1 MSSQTSFPRLLRVPG
16 ASLYIEDVGPADAT
30 PVFVVHGGPG
40 EAHDYLRPHLD
51 GFATP
56 NRRVIY
62 YDQRGSGRSPLDA
75 QEPFADAST
84 HVRDLDC
91 LRQHLSCDQAVLV
104 GFSWGALLAL
114 LYALQHPHNVS
125 RLVLV
130 SPVPVFAAGMEVVGT
145 NLALAARRPEVQAF
159 LQHHALGPD
168 PHVRFWRT
176 IAPCFF
182 DPQRVLSVTPVA
194 SCEEAAHA
202 AMRSLGD
209 FDLRAR
215 LGSLAQIPSLVVYG
229 AEDPVSAPFAS
240 LTADALD
247 ARCVALERAG
257 HAPFVEAQEAF
268 LREITRFL
276 DEQDRVASV

>member
-1 MSSQTSFPRLLRVPG
+1 MFSQTSFSRLLRVPG
-16 ASLYIEDVGPADAT
+16 ASLYVEDVGSADAP

-51 GFATP
+51 GFVAP
-56 NRRVIY
+56 HRRVIY

-84 HVRDLDC
+84 HVRDLDL
-91 LRQHLSCDQAVLV
+91 LRQHLSCDQAVLL

-114 LYALQHPHNVS
+114 LYALEHPHNVS

-130 SPVPVFAAGMEVVGT
+130 SPVPVFPAGMAVVAT
-145 NLALAARRPEVQAF
+145 NLAQAERRPEVQAF
-159 LQHHALGPD
+159 LQHHALGSD
-168 PHVRFWRT
+168 PRVRFWRT

-182 DPQRVLSVTPVA
+182 DPQRVLSVTPVV

-209 FDLRAR
+209 FDLRPR
-215 LGSLAQIPSLVVYG
+215 LGSLAQIPSLVVFG
-229 AEDPVSAPFAS
+229 ADDPVSAPFAS
-240 LTADALD
+240 LTADALG
-247 ARCVALERAG
+247 ARCVALGQTG

-276 DEQDRVASV
+276 DNKERVASG